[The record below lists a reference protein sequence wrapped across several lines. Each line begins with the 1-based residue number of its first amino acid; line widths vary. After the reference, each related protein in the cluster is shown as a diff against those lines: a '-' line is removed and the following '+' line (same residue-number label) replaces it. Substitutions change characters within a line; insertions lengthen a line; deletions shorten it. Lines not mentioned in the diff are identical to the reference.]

1 MDVDRT
7 PTPDGARPSRPI
19 QRSVGGSLLAVAA
32 VLGALASPGEAAAP
46 CTDTFVGAN
55 NTKWSEPANWNT
67 GHVPAREDVV
77 CIPSGVTASLWH
89 EKEVP
94 SYVSVKEIHGGSVF
108 TNTELYLTGQPSEGA
123 STLES
128 LGINGT
134 HLGVEGAGELRLSHE
149 LFINGYSSTG
159 GHGSIVLEP
168 GAVGELGEV
177 GCTTL
182 NVNNTKIVNRGTLHV
197 GRRYVGGMIIG
208 LINNAQ
214 IINEGVL
221 GMDTQVNELEDC
233 PPRETQGATIYRGAQ
248 NFPYIAEALVN
259 RGTIQTEWGANES
272 TIGVPVTN
280 DGVVVAREGAL
291 AFSDGTVPTECS
303 TGTWESTGAPLKF
316 TDGTFNI
323 TPGVSLAAVEVQ
335 AGASVGGC
343 PSPSASGTTGKATGG
358 SSSGVSAGA
367 DPESTRASPATRG
380 PTGKSAR
387 CVVPRIRAGATLK
400 SARHLLVI
408 HNCRLGRVYHVQSR
422 KIHADH
428 VIAFADR
435 AGTQL
440 RGGAAVAV
448 SVAETRRA
456 VSSGRPEPHAMR
468 ARRRRHAASAAA
480 AS

>member
-1 MDVDRT
+1 M
-7 PTPDGARPSRPI
+7 
-19 QRSVGGSLLAVAA
+19 
-32 VLGALASPGEAAAP
+32 
-46 CTDTFVGAN
+46 
-55 NTKWSEPANWNT
+55 
-67 GHVPAREDVV
+67 
-77 CIPSGVTASLWH
+77 TASLWF

-94 SYVSVKEIHGGSVF
+94 AYVSVREIRGGSVF
-108 TNTELYLTGQPSEGA
+108 TNTDLYLTGQPSEGA

-128 LGINGT
+128 LGVNGT
-134 HLGVEGAGELRLSHE
+134 HLGVEGAGELLLSHE
-149 LFINGYSSTG
+149 LFINGYSSIG
-159 GHGSIVLEP
+159 GHGSIVLES

-197 GRRYVGGMIIG
+197 GRRYIGGMIIG
-208 LINNAQ
+208 LVNNAQ

-233 PPRETQGATIYRGAQ
+233 PPRETQGATIYRGAR
-248 NFPYIAEALVN
+248 NFPYIAEAVVN

-291 AFSDGTVPTECS
+291 AFSDGSVPTECS
-303 TGTWESTGAPLKF
+303 TGTWESAGAPLNL
-316 TDGTFNI
+316 TAGTFNI
-323 TPGVSLAAVEVQ
+323 APGVSLAAVEVQ
-335 AGASVGGC
+335 GGANVGGC
-343 PSPSASGTTGKATGG
+343 PPPPASGPTSKATGG
-358 SSSGVSAGA
+358 NSSAGVSSSAGGA
-367 DPESTRASPATRG
+367 GPSSTGTSPATPG
-380 PTGKSAR
+380 PDGKSAR

-422 KIHADH
+422 KIDADH

-448 SVAETRRA
+448 SVAEPPRA
-456 VSSGRPEPHAMR
+456 GRSGRPEPHAMR
-468 ARRRRHAASAAA
+468 ARPRRHAASAAA